1 MSKDWSQSTEIQN
14 GTAELA
20 PGIFPTRKND
30 KERKTHRQNPHNST
44 RLPLA
49 VGVAEMWK
57 DTASGVAGATAC
69 AVLGLPFDVAK
80 SRLQAGSG
88 SYSGLGDCILRT
100 ARSEGPLALYKG
112 LMPALGSAVIENA
125 VGITTQRSLRRQLAW
140 TLGRDADTR
149 FSMPTEMA
157 LGGAT
162 GVFTSIAICP
172 MEVLKVRLQVQVP
185 TPSWFAE
192 ASRVLRGDGVL
203 GLYTGFGALALRD
216 VPFNALFYGCYE
228 TICST
233 MMRLRDLRSKDDLG
247 TPSVFFAGGLAG
259 CIGWSVILPFDV
271 VKTRLQAGAAE
282 AGTAALML
290 EIVRM
295 EGAGALFT
303 GWSAA
308 VARAFPANAGLFAG
322 VELMTRLLKDL

>member
-1 MSKDWSQSTEIQN
+1 
-14 GTAELA
+14 
-20 PGIFPTRKND
+20 
-30 KERKTHRQNPHNST
+30 
-44 RLPLA
+44 
-49 VGVAEMWK
+49 MWK

-172 MEVLKVRLQVQVP
+172 MEVLKVRLQ
-185 TPSWFAE
+185 A
-192 ASRVLRGDGVL
+192 ASGAGEGALAVALKVVREEGVL
-203 GLYTGFGALALRD
+203 GLWRGTGPGKVCKTVRGGA
-216 VPFNALFYGCYE
+216 F
-228 TICST
+228 
-233 MMRLRDLRSKDDLG
+233 
-247 TPSVFFAGGLAG
+247 
-259 CIGWSVILPFDV
+259 
-271 VKTRLQAGAAE
+271 TRA
-282 AGTAALML
+282 
-290 EIVRM
+290 
-295 EGAGALFT
+295 
-303 GWSAA
+303 
-308 VARAFPANAGLFAG
+308 
-322 VELMTRLLKDL
+322 TRCNE